1 MSGFDA
7 ARLGA
12 VMQDLLALV
21 RQRPRDL
28 LPFEEVRERL
38 KLRRVVDRGTR
49 DVPLGQI
56 VGTFGRRGEFNRA
69 FLPRSEALRERWEDV
84 KDLAEGASG
93 FPAVELYQVGEAYFA
108 VDGHHRISVA
118 RSLGTPSIEA
128 HVLEFLTPVPLAADA
143 SPEDVLQ
150 KEGLADFLETTGLVP
165 SSPDEFRV
173 THPGDYAEMLEH
185 VAVHRY
191 FLGLD
196 LARDIPWE
204 EAVRSWYET
213 LFRPMTETIRASGI
227 LGDFPGRTEADL
239 YLFTARHLYA
249 LRQKWGDDVKPGRA
263 IEHLRLKTRLQAK
276 KRPSVR
282 SRARKLLEGAA
293 KASGEPSPGTP
304 EAEHE
309 KDAGSGPDGNGEA
322 RG

>member
-12 VMQDLLALV
+12 VMTDLLAVV

-28 LPFEEVRERL
+28 LLFEEVRDRL

-49 DVPLGQI
+49 DVPLAQI
-56 VGTFGRRGEFNRA
+56 VETFGRRGEFNRA

-84 KDLAEGASG
+84 KDLAEGAAG
-93 FPAVELYQVGEAYFA
+93 FPVVELYLVGDAYFA

-118 RSLGTPSIEA
+118 RSLGAPTIEA
-128 HVLEFLTPVPLAADA
+128 HVLEFLTPVPLGPGDA
-143 SPEDVLQ
+143 LEDVLQ

-185 VAVHRY
+185 IAVRRY
-191 FLGLD
+191 FMGLE
-196 LARDIPWE
+196 LSRDVSWE

-213 LFRPMTETIRASGI
+213 LYRPMTETIRTSGVME
-227 LGDFPGRTEADL
+227 DFPRRTDSDL
-239 YLFTARHLYA
+239 YLFTARHLHE
-249 LRQKWGDDVKPGRA
+249 LRMRFGDGVAPERA
-263 IEHLRLKTRLQAK
+263 VEHFRLTMRKDRNA
-276 KRPSVR
+276 R
-282 SRARKLLEGAA
+282 SRVRREMEEPAGSA
-293 KASGEPSPGTP
+293 EPSRDP
-304 EAEHE
+304 
-309 KDAGSGPDGNGEA
+309 KQDGPNGEE
-322 RG
+322 

>member
-21 RQRPRDL
+21 RKRPRDL
-28 LPFEEVRERL
+28 LPFEEVRDRL

-49 DVPLGQI
+49 EVPLGQI

-84 KDLAEGASG
+84 KDLAEGTSG
-93 FPAVELYQVGEAYFA
+93 FPAVELYQVGDAYFA

-118 RSLGTPSIEA
+118 RSLGAPSIEA
-128 HVLEFLTPVPLAADA
+128 RVLEFLTPVPLGADA

-165 SSPDEFRV
+165 SSSDEFRV
-173 THPGDYAEMLEH
+173 THPGDYAEMLDH

-196 LARDIPWE
+196 LARDVSWE

-213 LFRPMTETIRASGI
+213 LFRPMAGTIRASGI
-227 LGDFPGRTEADL
+227 LRDFPGRTEADL
-239 YLFTARHLYA
+239 YLFTARHLHD
-249 LRQKWGDDVKPGRA
+249 LRRRWGDDVAPERA
-263 IEHLRLKTRLQAK
+263 VQHFRLEA
-276 KRPSVR
+276 
-282 SRARKLLEGAA
+282 RARHSGRPRRRKADGSPRGEG
-293 KASGEPSPGTP
+293 GG
-304 EAEHE
+304 
-309 KDAGSGPDGNGEA
+309 GPDVEGG
-322 RG
+322 

>member
-21 RQRPRDL
+21 RNRPRDL
-28 LPFEEVRERL
+28 LPFEEVRDRL
-38 KLRRVVDRGTR
+38 KLRRVVDRGTH
-49 DVPLGQI
+49 DVPLDRI

-69 FLPRSEALRERWEDV
+69 FLPRSESLRERWEDV
-84 KDLAEGASG
+84 KDLAEGAAG
-93 FPAVELYQVGEAYFA
+93 FPPVELYKVGEAYFV

-118 RSLGTPSIEA
+118 RSLGAPAIEA
-128 HVLEFLTPVPLAADA
+128 HVLEFLTPVPLGADA

-196 LARDIPWE
+196 LARDVSWE
-204 EAVRSWYET
+204 EAVGSWYET
-213 LFRPMTETIRASGI
+213 LFAPMTETIRTSGI

-239 YLFTARHLYA
+239 YLFTARHLHD
-249 LRQKWGDDVKPGRA
+249 LRKRWGDDVKPERA
-263 IEHLRLKTRLQAK
+263 VTHLRLKTRLQTK
-276 KRPSVR
+276 KPR
-282 SRARKLLEGAA
+282 SERSKARKRLEETDEG
-293 KASGEPSPGTP
+293 
-304 EAEHE
+304 
-309 KDAGSGPDGNGEA
+309 
-322 RG
+322 

>member
-28 LPFEEVRERL
+28 LPFEEVRDRL
-38 KLRRVVDRGTR
+38 KLRRVVDRGTH

-84 KDLAEGASG
+84 LDLAVGAAG
-93 FPAVELYQVGEAYFA
+93 FPVVELYQVGDAYFA

-118 RSLGTPSIEA
+118 RSLGAPSIEA
-128 HVLEFLTPVPLAADA
+128 HVLEFLTPVPLGPDA
-143 SPEDVLQ
+143 SPESVLQ

-196 LARDIPWE
+196 LSRDVSWE

-213 LFRPMTETIRASGI
+213 LYRPMTETIRSSGV
-227 LGDFPGRTEADL
+227 LGDFAGRTEADL
-239 YLFTARHLYA
+239 YLFTARHLHA
-249 LRQKWGDDVKPGRA
+249 LRQRWGDAVAPERA
-263 IEHLRLKTRLQAK
+263 VEHFRLQTK
-276 KRPSVR
+276 KDR
-282 SRARKLLEGAA
+282 SRRPKRSKARKLLGD
-293 KASGEPSPGTP
+293 SQEPP
-304 EAEHE
+304 A
-309 KDAGSGPDGNGEA
+309 AGSPAAPGDGEKGGDE
-322 RG
+322 GG

>member
-21 RQRPRDL
+21 RQRPKDL
-28 LPFEEVRERL
+28 LPFEDVRDRL

-69 FLPRSEALRERWEDV
+69 FLPRSESLRERWEDV
-84 KDLAEGASG
+84 RSLAVGASG
-93 FPAVELYQVGEAYFA
+93 FPSVELYQVGDAYFA

-118 RSLGTPSIEA
+118 RSLGAPSIEA
-128 HVLEFLTPVPLAADA
+128 HVLEFLTPVPLSADA

-150 KEGLADFLETTGLVP
+150 KEGLGDFLETTGLVP

-173 THPGDYAEMLEH
+173 THPGDYAEMLDH

-196 LARDIPWE
+196 LARDVSWE
-204 EAVRSWYET
+204 EAVRSWYDT
-213 LFRPMTETIRASGI
+213 LFAPMTRTIRASGI

-239 YLFTARHLYA
+239 YLFTARHLHD
-249 LRQKWGDDVKPGRA
+249 LRKRWGDDVKPGRA
-263 IEHLRLKTRLQAK
+263 VEHFRLQTRLQAK

-282 SRARKLLEGAA
+282 SRARKRIEAAGEAPREG
-293 KASGEPSPGTP
+293 GG
-304 EAEHE
+304 
-309 KDAGSGPDGNGEA
+309 GSGAGG
-322 RG
+322 G

>member
-28 LPFEEVRERL
+28 LPFEDVRDRL

-49 DVPLGQI
+49 DVPLAQI

-84 KDLAEGASG
+84 RDLAVGSAG
-93 FPAVELYQVGEAYFA
+93 FPVVELYQVGDAYFA

-118 RSLGTPSIEA
+118 RSLGAPSIEA
-128 HVLEFLTPVPLAADA
+128 HVLEFLTPVPLGPDA
-143 SPEDVLQ
+143 SPESVLQ

-196 LARDIPWE
+196 LSRDVSWE

-213 LFRPMTETIRASGI
+213 LYRPMTETIRSSGV
-227 LGDFPGRTEADL
+227 LGDFAGRTEADL
-239 YLFTARHLYA
+239 YLFTARHLHE
-249 LRQKWGDDVKPGRA
+249 LRMKWGDGVAPERA
-263 IEHLRLKTRLQAK
+263 VEHFRLKTK
-276 KRPSVR
+276 KERSKR
-282 SRARKLLEGAA
+282 SRSRVKKILEGSVAA
-293 KASGEPSPGTP
+293 PAAADVPEDGEGDEGEGGGPG
-304 EAEHE
+304 
-309 KDAGSGPDGNGEA
+309 DG
-322 RG
+322 

>member
-12 VMQDLLALV
+12 VMTDLLALV

-38 KLRRVVDRGTR
+38 RLRRVVDRGTR
-49 DVPLGQI
+49 DVPLERI

-84 KDLAEGASG
+84 RELAEGSSG
-93 FPAVELYQVGEAYFA
+93 FPPVELYQVGDACFA

-118 RSLGTPSIEA
+118 RALGAPTIEA
-128 HVLEFLTPVPLAADA
+128 HVLEFLTPVPLGADA
-143 SPEDVLQ
+143 SLEDVLG

-165 SSPDEFRV
+165 SGPDEFRV

-185 VAVHRY
+185 VAVHPY

-196 LARDIPWE
+196 LARDVSWA

-213 LFRPMTETIRASGI
+213 LFRPMTETIRESGV
-227 LGDFPGRTEADL
+227 LRDFPGRTEADL
-239 YLFTARHLYA
+239 YLFTARHLHA
-249 LRQKWGDDVKPGRA
+249 LRARWGDDVDPGRA
-263 IEHLRLKTRLQAK
+263 VKHFRLQ
-276 KRPSVR
+276 
-282 SRARKLLEGAA
+282 SRADR
-293 KASGEPSPGTP
+293 SGRRRGKKVTP
-304 EAEHE
+304 PPP
-309 KDAGSGPDGNGEA
+309 GSGGGS
-322 RG
+322 GGSV

>member
-12 VMQDLLALV
+12 VMHDLLALA

-28 LPFEEVRERL
+28 LPFEEVRDRL
-38 KLRRVVDRGTR
+38 KLRRVVDRGTFE
-49 DVPLGQI
+49 VPLERI

-84 KDLAEGASG
+84 RELAVGAPG
-93 FPAVELYQVGEAYFA
+93 LPVVELYQVGGAFFA

-118 RSLGTPSIEA
+118 RSLGAPAIEA
-128 HVLEFLTPVPLAADA
+128 HVLEFLTPVPLGAEA
-143 SPEDVLQ
+143 SLEDVLQ

-165 SSPDEFRV
+165 STPDEFRV

-191 FLGLD
+191 FLGLE
-196 LARDIPWE
+196 LRRDVSWQ
-204 EAVRSWYET
+204 EAVTSWYGT
-213 LFRPMTETIRASGI
+213 FFRPMTETIRGSGI

-239 YLFTARHLYA
+239 YLFTARHLHA
-249 LRQKWGDDVKPGRA
+249 LRERWGDAVAPARAVK
-263 IEHLRLKTRLQAK
+263 HLRLQSKRRRPRGAK
-276 KRPSVR
+276 
-282 SRARKLLEGAA
+282 G
-293 KASGEPSPGTP
+293 
-304 EAEHE
+304 
-309 KDAGSGPDGNGEA
+309 
-322 RG
+322 

>member
-28 LPFEEVRERL
+28 LPFEEVRDRL

-49 DVPLGQI
+49 DVPLAQI

-84 KDLAEGASG
+84 RDLAVGAAG
-93 FPAVELYQVGEAYFA
+93 FPVVELYQVGDAYFA

-118 RSLGTPSIEA
+118 RSLGAPSIEA
-128 HVLEFLTPVPLAADA
+128 HVLEFLTPVPLGADA

-150 KEGLADFLETTGLVP
+150 KEGLADFLEATGLVP
-165 SSPDEFRV
+165 SIPDEFRV

-191 FLGLD
+191 FMGLD
-196 LARDIPWE
+196 LSRDVAWG

-213 LFRPMTETIRASGI
+213 LFRPMTETIRRSGV
-227 LGDFPGRTEADL
+227 LGDFAGRTEADL
-239 YLFTARHLYA
+239 YLFTARHLHE
-249 LRQKWGDDVKPGRA
+249 LRTRFGDGVPPERA
-263 IEHLRLKTRLQAK
+263 VEHFRLKTRK
-276 KRPSVR
+276 ERSGRSR
-282 SRARKLLEGAA
+282 SRAKKLPEGP
-293 KASGEPSPGTP
+293 KETP
-304 EAEHE
+304 
-309 KDAGSGPDGNGEA
+309 DGGSGAGGNG
-322 RG
+322 